1 MKCYLPVTT
10 ELPAA
15 GRRLLRIAEILG
27 ADCVEL
33 RLPAGSSDPIGDI
46 ENGVAEQEACIAIC
60 PTVAK
65 EWLGIASFPSSLAN
79 YLSQRFKFL
88 LIHGLD
94 SDPVSCD
101 MLLKLSQGTV
111 SGVTQAKKNASLY
124 QVAKDDVTGAFGGLE
139 VSPVNSRDHVFLMNE
154 GQTLVKPIISIGGK
168 PLFARLTA
176 SAAQIFLL
184 SGITENHLDLEGD
197 LDARPV
203 AEYFPQLLPIAM
215 FIRHAFKDECWHPSD
230 VISASLIIDDPP
242 LWKRYGY
249 VNYERISAFMDQYRF
264 HMTMAFIPYY
274 WRRYSTSTVRLF
286 RERPDRFSI
295 CFHGNDHTDAEMAAT
310 DPRVLAYCLTTAQA
324 RMERF
329 TARTGIRCGK
339 VMAFPQGA
347 FSRSALA
354 ALKEHNFIGAVNWG
368 HIPTGGQRPAL
379 TLANVLQPSIR
390 YEDGCP
396 FFLRRP
402 VKRVR
407 PEDIAMDAF
416 VGRPILLQEHHELFR
431 DPTALFETVTLINR
445 MLPEVTWRDLQS
457 SLEMA
462 YLVRKSTDSTVSIR
476 PCALALQIKNTESNS
491 IRYDVEWPD
500 QNANVSLGSGSQE
513 YAGVGHDDAHLHSFT
528 LAPGEVG
535 SASQPREARAAV
547 GPVFRPSFARIIKI
561 GVRRTLAELRDNYLS
576 RSPVAISVVKSMRNI
591 LFSPHHAP

>member
-65 EWLGIASFPSSLAN
+65 EWLGIASFPSSFAN

-184 SGITENHLDLEGD
+184 SGITENH
-197 LDARPV
+197 P
-203 AEYFPQLLPIAM
+203 
-215 FIRHAFKDECWHPSD
+215 
-230 VISASLIIDDPP
+230 
-242 LWKRYGY
+242 
-249 VNYERISAFMDQYRF
+249 
-264 HMTMAFIPYY
+264 
-274 WRRYSTSTVRLF
+274 
-286 RERPDRFSI
+286 
-295 CFHGNDHTDAEMAAT
+295 
-310 DPRVLAYCLTTAQA
+310 
-324 RMERF
+324 
-329 TARTGIRCGK
+329 
-339 VMAFPQGA
+339 
-347 FSRSALA
+347 
-354 ALKEHNFIGAVNWG
+354 
-368 HIPTGGQRPAL
+368 
-379 TLANVLQPSIR
+379 
-390 YEDGCP
+390 
-396 FFLRRP
+396 
-402 VKRVR
+402 
-407 PEDIAMDAF
+407 
-416 VGRPILLQEHHELFR
+416 
-431 DPTALFETVTLINR
+431 
-445 MLPEVTWRDLQS
+445 
-457 SLEMA
+457 
-462 YLVRKSTDSTVSIR
+462 
-476 PCALALQIKNTESNS
+476 
-491 IRYDVEWPD
+491 
-500 QNANVSLGSGSQE
+500 
-513 YAGVGHDDAHLHSFT
+513 
-528 LAPGEVG
+528 
-535 SASQPREARAAV
+535 
-547 GPVFRPSFARIIKI
+547 
-561 GVRRTLAELRDNYLS
+561 
-576 RSPVAISVVKSMRNI
+576 
-591 LFSPHHAP
+591 